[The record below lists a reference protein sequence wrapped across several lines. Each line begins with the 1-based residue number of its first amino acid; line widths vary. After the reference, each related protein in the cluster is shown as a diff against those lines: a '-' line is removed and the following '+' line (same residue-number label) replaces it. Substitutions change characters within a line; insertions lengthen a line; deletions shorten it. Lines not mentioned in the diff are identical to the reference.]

1 MQKGFVKL
9 NRGFFNNALWKE
21 NRTYSRPE
29 AWLDLIASAEIEAG
43 KVHVKGQDIEV
54 QRGEL
59 VASNRYLQDR
69 WNWSNTKVSNF
80 LKYLKKNNM
89 IIMRK
94 DSGNTVIKLVKYRL
108 YNDRS
113 DTKNDTEATPKRQ
126 SKEIK
131 EREEV
136 FKKQVF
142 KYISKYQKEILNDFF
157 LYWSEKNKNG
167 KKMKFEM
174 QKTFDLERRL
184 STWINNQKKWKK
196 NGPTKS
202 NTTNQPTINR
212 QSAEVVRKNLEDWDY

>member
-43 KVHVKGQDIEV
+43 KVHIKGQDIEV

-59 VASNRYLQDR
+59 VASNRYLQNR

-80 LKYLKKNNM
+80 LKYLKKNSM
-89 IIMRK
+89 ITMRN
-94 DSGNTVIKLVKYRL
+94 DTGNTILNLVKYRV
-108 YNDRS
+108 YNDKS
-113 DTKNDTEATPKRQ
+113 DSKNDTEATPKRQ

-142 KYISKYQKEILNDFF
+142 KYISKYQKKILNDFF

-174 QKTFDLERRL
+174 QKTWDLERRL
-184 STWINNQKKWKK
+184 FTWINNQKKWQK
-196 NGPTKS
+196 NEP
-202 NTTNQPTINR
+202 NTNNQPTINR
-212 QSAEVVRKNLEDWDY
+212 QSEEVIRKNIENWDY